1 MFWLAGAARKSESDS
16 KKNWNSFSEALPFP
30 FWIKLLFGILP
41 EQRWRG
47 GGGGTQIQTHHNYQ
61 RITDYQSVWE
71 MFQRRKGTSGK
82 ITVSTSKTF
91 LVNFTLISFWN

>member
-47 GGGGTQIQTHHNYQ
+47 GGGREHKYKH
-61 RITDYQSVWE
+61 IT
-71 MFQRRKGTSGK
+71 
-82 ITVSTSKTF
+82 ITRE
-91 LVNFTLISFWN
+91 